1 MLTVPDT
8 RKACKLSAVKI
19 THLEAKRLK
28 MNDFIER
35 YASSNGLRVSNS
47 TFSDLCTKR
56 AMRRFA
62 LEAVIKQL
70 N

>member
-8 RKACKLSAVKI
+8 RKACKLSALKI

-35 YASSNGLRVSNS
+35 YAEQ
-47 TFSDLCTKR
+47 R
-56 AMRRFA
+56 AASF
-62 LEAVIKQL
+62 EQ
-70 N
+70 NF